1 MEKFNKKNIW
11 IFVRA
16 IILVAV
22 IIGIKFIAHAFDI
35 EFLTINNL
43 FSGIIAA
50 NVFLMGFL
58 LSGVLSDYKESEKIP
73 GEIASSINNIY
84 SELFY
89 LYKDKKVTKSRES
102 ILYCQELTL
111 SILDWFHRKEKTS
124 VLIAKTRNLNSH
136 FAALENDTQ
145 ANYIVR
151 LKNEM
156 SSLSKTIIR
165 VDTIRDTD
173 FITSG
178 YQIAISITGLMCF
191 GLVFSKI
198 DPFYESL
205 FFVGVISFLMIFLI
219 LLIHDLDDPFAY
231 NKKYSAENV
240 SLYPIMRVL
249 KEMESLNKELQL
261 QKNDF

>member
-1 MEKFNKKNIW
+1 MEKINKKNIW
-11 IFVRA
+11 IFVKA
-16 IILVAV
+16 IVLVIL
-22 IIGIKFIAHAFDI
+22 IIGIKFLAHAFGL
-35 EFLTINNL
+35 EFLAINNL

-73 GEIASSINNIY
+73 GEIASSVNNIY
-84 SELFY
+84 SELIY
-89 LYKDKKVTKSRES
+89 LHDDKNISKSKEC
-102 ILYCQELTL
+102 LLFCQELTM
-111 SILDWFHRKEKTS
+111 SILDWFHRKEKTAN
-124 VLIAKTRNLNSH
+124 LIAKTRYLNSQ
-136 FAALENDTQ
+136 FAKIENDTQ

-156 SSLSKTIIR
+156 SNLSKTIIR

-178 YQIAISITGLMCF
+178 YQIAISITAFMCI
-191 GLVFSKI
+191 GLVFSEI

-219 LLIHDLDDPFAY
+219 LLIHDLDNPFAY
-231 NKKYSAENV
+231 NEKYSAENV
-240 SLYPIMRVL
+240 SLYPIRRVL
-249 KEMESLNKELQL
+249 SEIETLNKER
-261 QKNDF
+261 NIY

>member
-1 MEKFNKKNIW
+1 MEKIGKKNIW
-11 IFVRA
+11 IFGRT
-16 IILVAV
+16 ILLVMI
-22 IIGIKFIAHAFDI
+22 IIGIKFLAHALDL

-84 SELFY
+84 SELIY
-89 LYKDKKVTKSRES
+89 LYEDKKILKSKECM
-102 ILYCQELTL
+102 LYCQELTK
-111 SILDWFHRKEKTS
+111 SILEWFHRKEKTTS
-124 VLIAKTRNLNSH
+124 IIAKTRYLNSL
-136 FAALENDTQ
+136 FAKIENDTQ

-156 SSLSKTIIR
+156 SNLSKTIIR
-165 VDTIRDTD
+165 VDTIRDTN
-173 FITSG
+173 FISTG
-178 YQIAISITGLMCF
+178 YQIAISVTTLMSF

-219 LLIHDLDDPFAY
+219 LLINDLDDPFAY
-231 NKKYSAENV
+231 SKKFSAENV
-240 SLYPIMRVL
+240 SLHPIKRVL
-249 KEMESLNKELQL
+249 TEMETLNSEMTKY
-261 QKNDF
+261 NC

>member
-1 MEKFNKKNIW
+1 MEKINKKNFW
-11 IFVRA
+11 IFVKA
-16 IILVAV
+16 IILVTL
-22 IIGIKFIAHAFDI
+22 IISTKFIIHLCGY
-35 EFLTINNL
+35 EFLAINNL

-73 GEIASSINNIY
+73 GDIASSLNNIY
-84 SELFY
+84 SELIY
-89 LYKDKKVTKSRES
+89 LHDDKKIEKSKECM
-102 ILYCQELTL
+102 LYCQELSK
-111 SILDWFHRKEKTS
+111 SILEWFQRKERTTN
-124 VLIAKTRNLNSH
+124 LITKTRYLNSL
-136 FAALENDTQ
+136 FAKIENDTQ

-156 SSLSKTIIR
+156 AGLSKTIIR
-165 VDTIRDTD
+165 VDTIRDTN
-173 FITSG
+173 FITTG
-178 YQIAISITGLMCF
+178 YQIVISITALMCF
-191 GLVFSKI
+191 GLVFSQI

-240 SLYPIMRVL
+240 SLYPIDRISTEIE
-249 KEMESLNKELQL
+249 KLNRERGIS
-261 QKNDF
+261 

>member
-1 MEKFNKKNIW
+1 MEKISTKNIW
-11 IFVRA
+11 ILVRA
-16 IILVAV
+16 LILVML
-22 IIGIKFIAHAFDI
+22 IIGIKFLAHAFGL
-35 EFLTINNL
+35 EFLTLNNL

-84 SELFY
+84 SELIY
-89 LYKDKKVTKSRES
+89 LHDDKNILKSKEC
-102 ILYCQELTL
+102 LKYCHELTG

-124 VLIAKTRNLNSH
+124 SLIAKTRYLNSL
-136 FAALENDTQ
+136 FAKIENDTQ

-151 LKNEM
+151 IKNEM
-156 SSLSKTIIR
+156 SNLSKTIIR

-178 YQIAISITGLMCF
+178 YQIAISITSLMCF

-205 FFVGVISFLMIFLI
+205 FFVGVISYLMIFLI
-219 LLIHDLDDPFAY
+219 LLIHDLDNPFAY
-231 NKKYSAENV
+231 NEKYSAENV
-240 SLYPIMRVL
+240 SLYPIQRVL
-249 KEMESLNKELQL
+249 SEIETLNKER
-261 QKNDF
+261 DVI

>member
-1 MEKFNKKNIW
+1 MGNFSKRNIW
-11 IFVRA
+11 IFVKA
-16 IILVAV
+16 MSLVLIIIA
-22 IIGIKFIAHAFDI
+22 IKFIAHEFDF

-58 LSGVLSDYKESEKIP
+58 LTGVLSDYKESEKIP

-84 SELFY
+84 SELIY
-89 LYKDKKVTKSRES
+89 MHDDKKILKAGDCMSYSLELTNS
-102 ILYCQELTL
+102 ILE
-111 SILDWFHRKEKTS
+111 WFHRREKTS
-124 VLIAKTRNLNSH
+124 NLIAKTRHLNSL
-136 FAALENDTQ
+136 FACIEEETQ

-156 SSLSKTIIR
+156 SNLSKTIIR
-165 VDTIRDTD
+165 VDTIRDTS
-173 FITSG
+173 FISTG
-178 YQIAISITGLMCF
+178 YQISITVTALMCF

-219 LLIHDLDDPFAY
+219 LLINDLDDPFAY
-231 NKKYSAENV
+231 NKKFSAENV
-240 SLYPIMRVL
+240 SLYPINRIRG
-249 KEMESLNKELQL
+249 EMEKINQERNIL
-261 QKNDF
+261 

>member
-1 MEKFNKKNIW
+1 MEKIRPKNFW
-11 IFVRA
+11 IFVKA
-16 IILVAV
+16 IVLVMVIV
-22 IIGIKFIAHAFDI
+22 IIKFLIHSFEL

-73 GEIASSINNIY
+73 GEIASSINSIY
-84 SELFY
+84 SELLY
-89 LYKDKKVTKSRES
+89 LYDDKKILNSKECMLYCGELTKS
-102 ILYCQELTL
+102 ILE
-111 SILDWFHRKEKTS
+111 WFNRKEKTTN
-124 VLIAKTRNLNSH
+124 LITRTRHLNSL
-136 FAALENDTQ
+136 FAKIENDTQ
-145 ANYIVR
+145 TNYIVR

-156 SSLSKTIIR
+156 SALSKTIIR
-165 VDTIRDTD
+165 VDTIRDTN
-173 FITSG
+173 FISTG
-178 YQIAISITGLMCF
+178 YQIAISVTVLMCF

-231 NKKYSAENV
+231 TKHYSAENV
-240 SLYPIMRVL
+240 SLYPIKRVL
-249 KEMESLNKELQL
+249 TEIDTLNKARGIY
-261 QKNDF
+261 

>member
-1 MEKFNKKNIW
+1 MEKIGKKNIW
-11 IFVRA
+11 IFGRT
-16 IILVAV
+16 ILLVMI
-22 IIGIKFIAHAFDI
+22 IIGIKFLAHALDL

-84 SELFY
+84 SELIY
-89 LYKDKKVTKSRES
+89 LYEDKKILKSKECM
-102 ILYCQELTL
+102 LYCQELTK
-111 SILDWFHRKEKTS
+111 SILEWFHRKEKTTS
-124 VLIAKTRNLNSH
+124 IIAKTRYLNSL
-136 FAALENDTQ
+136 FSKIENDTQ

-156 SSLSKTIIR
+156 SNLSKTIIR
-165 VDTIRDTD
+165 VDTIRDTN
-173 FITSG
+173 FISTG
-178 YQIAISITGLMCF
+178 YQIAISVTTLMSF

-219 LLIHDLDDPFAY
+219 LLINDLDDPFAY
-231 NKKYSAENV
+231 SKKFSAENV
-240 SLYPIMRVL
+240 SLHPIKRVL
-249 KEMESLNKELQL
+249 TEMETLNSEMTKY
-261 QKNDF
+261 NC

>member
-1 MEKFNKKNIW
+1 MEKITDKRIW
-11 IFVRA
+11 IFIKALFFVA
-16 IILVAV
+16 IIV
-22 IIGIKFIAHAFDI
+22 IIKFLAHALEL

-43 FSGIIAA
+43 FSGIIAG

-58 LSGVLSDYKESEKIP
+58 LSGVISDYKESEKIP

-84 SELFY
+84 SELIY
-89 LYKDKKVTKSRES
+89 LHDDKNVLKSKECM
-102 ILYCQELTL
+102 LYCQELTK
-111 SILDWFHRKEKTS
+111 SILDWFYRKERTTN
-124 VLIAKTRNLNSH
+124 LIAKTRFLNSL
-136 FAALENDTQ
+136 FAGIENETQ

-156 SSLSKTIIR
+156 SALSKTIIR

-173 FITSG
+173 FISSG
-178 YQIAISITGLMCF
+178 FQIAISITALMCF

-205 FFVGVISFLMIFLI
+205 FFVGVITFLMVFLI

-240 SLYPIMRVL
+240 SLYPIIRVL
-249 KEMESLNKELQL
+249 TELESLNKSRGII
-261 QKNDF
+261 

>member
-1 MEKFNKKNIW
+1 MEKIGKKNIW
-11 IFVRA
+11 IFLKA
-16 IILVAV
+16 LILVLL
-22 IIGIKFIAHAFDI
+22 IIGIKFFAHAFGL

-84 SELFY
+84 SELLY
-89 LYKDKKVTKSRES
+89 LYNDKKILKSKECM
-102 ILYCQELTL
+102 IYCQELTK
-111 SILDWFHRKEKTS
+111 SILEWFHRKERTTN
-124 VLIAKTRNLNSH
+124 LIAKTRYLNSL
-136 FAALENDTQ
+136 FATIENDTQ

-156 SSLSKTIIR
+156 SGLSKTIIR

-173 FITSG
+173 FISTG
-178 YQIAISITGLMCF
+178 YQIAISITTLMSF

-231 NKKYSAENV
+231 SNKFSAENV
-240 SLYPIMRVL
+240 SLYPIQRVL
-249 KEMESLNKELQL
+249 SEMEILNKEREII
-261 QKNDF
+261 

>member
-1 MEKFNKKNIW
+1 MKEPGKKNIW
-11 IFVRA
+11 IFVKA
-16 IILVAV
+16 IILVTI
-22 IIGIKFIAHAFDI
+22 IIGIKFLAHAFGF

-84 SELFY
+84 SELIY
-89 LYKDKKVTKSRES
+89 LYDDKKIQKSNECM
-102 ILYCQELTL
+102 LYCQEL
-111 SILDWFHRKEKTS
+111 SKAILEWFYRKEKTTN
-124 VLIAKTRNLNSH
+124 LIAKTRYLNSLY
-136 FAALENDTQ
+136 AKVENDTQ

-151 LKNEM
+151 IKNEM
-156 SSLSKTIIR
+156 SNLSRSIIR
-165 VDTIRDTD
+165 VDTIRDTS
-173 FITSG
+173 FIASG
-178 YQIAISITGLMCF
+178 YHISISVTTLMCF
-191 GLVFSKI
+191 GLIFSKI

-231 NKKYSAENV
+231 SKKYSAENV
-240 SLYPIMRVL
+240 SLYPIKRIMS
-249 KEMESLNKELQL
+249 EIETLNKER
-261 QKNDF
+261 DIM

>member
-1 MEKFNKKNIW
+1 MEKISKKNIW
-11 IFVRA
+11 IFGRT
-16 IILVAV
+16 ILLVMI
-22 IIGIKFIAHAFDI
+22 IIGIKFLAHALDL

-84 SELFY
+84 SELIY
-89 LYKDKKVTKSRES
+89 LYEDKKILKSKECM
-102 ILYCQELTL
+102 LYCQELTK
-111 SILDWFHRKEKTS
+111 SILEWFHRKEKTTS
-124 VLIAKTRNLNSH
+124 IIAKTRYLNSL
-136 FAALENDTQ
+136 FAKIENDTQ

-156 SSLSKTIIR
+156 SNLSKTIIR
-165 VDTIRDTD
+165 VDTIRDTN
-173 FITSG
+173 FISTG
-178 YQIAISITGLMCF
+178 YQIAISVTTLMSF

-219 LLIHDLDDPFAY
+219 LLINDLDDPFAY
-231 NKKYSAENV
+231 SKKFSAENV
-240 SLYPIMRVL
+240 SLHPIKRVL
-249 KEMESLNKELQL
+249 TEMETLNSEMTKD
-261 QKNDF
+261 NC

>member
-1 MEKFNKKNIW
+1 MERMLRKNIW
-11 IFVRA
+11 IFVKA
-16 IILVAV
+16 IILVIF
-22 IIGIKFIAHAFDI
+22 IIGIKFIAHLFGL

-73 GEIASSINNIY
+73 GEIASSINSIY
-84 SELFY
+84 SELIY
-89 LYKDKKVTKSRES
+89 LHDDIRILKTKESLRYCHELTKSFLE
-102 ILYCQELTL
+102 
-111 SILDWFHRKEKTS
+111 WFNRNEKTINLLS
-124 VLIAKTRNLNSH
+124 KTRFLNSLCAK
-136 FAALENDTQ
+136 FENDTH
-145 ANYIVR
+145 ANYVVR

-156 SSLSKTIIR
+156 ANLSKTIIR

-178 YQIAISITGLMCF
+178 YQIAISITSLMCF
-191 GLVFSKI
+191 GLIFSKI

-219 LLIHDLDDPFAY
+219 LLIHDLDNPFAY
-231 NKKYSAENV
+231 YKKYSAENV
-240 SLYPIMRVL
+240 SLHPIKRIL
-249 KEMESLNKELQL
+249 SEIETLNKERGITI
-261 QKNDF
+261 

>member
-1 MEKFNKKNIW
+1 MEKLGKKNVW
-11 IFVRA
+11 IFCRTIFLV
-16 IILVAV
+16 IL
-22 IIGIKFIAHAFDI
+22 IIGIKFLAHSYGL
-35 EFLTINNL
+35 EFLTLNNL

-73 GEIASSINNIY
+73 GEIASSINSIY
-84 SELFY
+84 SELIY
-89 LYKDKKVTKSRES
+89 LYDDKKIFRCKDCM
-102 ILYCQELTL
+102 IYCQELTKSTL
-111 SILDWFHRKEKTS
+111 NWFHRKEKTTN
-124 VLIAKTRNLNSH
+124 LIAKTRYLNSL
-136 FAALENDTQ
+136 FARIENDTQ

-156 SSLSKTIIR
+156 SVLSKTIIR
-165 VDTIRDTD
+165 VDTIRDTS
-173 FITSG
+173 FISTG
-178 YQIAISITGLMCF
+178 YQIAISVTTLLCF

-219 LLIHDLDDPFAY
+219 LLIHDLDNPFAY

-240 SLYPIMRVL
+240 SLYPINRVL
-249 KEMESLNKELQL
+249 SEIETLNKEREVI
-261 QKNDF
+261 

>member
-1 MEKFNKKNIW
+1 MEKISKKNIW
-11 IFVRA
+11 IFVKA
-16 IILVAV
+16 IILVTPIV
-22 IIGIKFIAHAFDI
+22 WIKFFAHAFDL

-73 GEIASSINNIY
+73 GEIASSINNIF
-84 SELFY
+84 SELIY
-89 LYKDKKVTKSRES
+89 LYDDKKILKSKECM
-102 ILYCQELTL
+102 LYCQELTK
-111 SILDWFHRKEKTS
+111 SVLDWFHRKVRTTN
-124 VLIAKTRNLNSH
+124 LIAKTRYLNSL
-136 FAALENDTQ
+136 FAKIEGETQ

-156 SSLSKTIIR
+156 SNLSKSIIR
-165 VDTIRDTD
+165 VDTIRDTN
-173 FITSG
+173 FISTG
-178 YQIAISITGLMCF
+178 CQIAISVTAFMSF

-205 FFVGVISFLMIFLI
+205 FFVGVITFLMIFLI

-240 SLYPIMRVL
+240 SLYPIERL
-249 KEMESLNKELQL
+249 LSEIETLNKEREI
-261 QKNDF
+261 N

>member
-1 MEKFNKKNIW
+1 MNYMIKIGKKNIW

-16 IILVAV
+16 LCLVAL
-22 IIGIKFIAHAFDI
+22 IIGIKFLAHAFGL

-84 SELFY
+84 SELIY
-89 LYKDKKVTKSRES
+89 LYDDKKILKSNECL
-102 ILYCQELTL
+102 LYCQELTK
-111 SILDWFHRKEKTS
+111 SILEWFHRKERTTN
-124 VLIAKTRNLNSH
+124 LLAKTRNLNSL
-136 FAALENDTQ
+136 FAKIENDTQ

-156 SSLSKTIIR
+156 SNLSKTIIR
-165 VDTIRDTD
+165 VDTIRDTN

-178 YQIAISITGLMCF
+178 YQIAISITTLMCF
-191 GLVFSKI
+191 GLVFSRI

-240 SLYPIMRVL
+240 SLYPITRIQSEIE
-249 KEMESLNKELQL
+249 KLNKERGII
-261 QKNDF
+261 